1 MAVLQI
7 TYDLRKP
14 GKDYADVLKTIK
26 TYSWARLSESCY
38 AISTDATAQSV
49 FDRLK
54 PYLDGNDNL
63 YVINLK
69 RPYAGIGPKDVND
82 WLEKFLPR

>member
-7 TYDLRKP
+7 TYDLNKP
-14 GKDYADVLKTIK
+14 SKDYADVLKTIK
-26 TYSWARLSESCY
+26 GYSWAKLSESSY
-38 AISTDATAQSV
+38 AIVTDSTPQAV

-54 PYLDGNDNL
+54 PYLDSNDNL

-69 RPYAGIGPKDVND
+69 RPYAGFGPKEVNE
-82 WLEKFLPR
+82 WLEKNLP